1 MKNSSKNHQSI
12 AYIALIFF
20 SLIFLAVFVSQ
31 AIKER
36 PSSLMSGAAI
46 ASSSE
51 ESGEPASSS
60 SGGWEMDMPDAEDH
74 SGHDHGGG
82 EESHEGHAHEDHEG
96 HDDHEEHASGVVHL
110 DPNSIRNFGIET
122 ETINPGGLTHTL
134 DLYGWIRPRPE
145 NVYTVRAPFK
155 AILTEVHQ
163 LPGDQVEEGQPLV
176 TLVIPDLLDWKTTI
190 LSSQNEIERIK
201 ETRELLR
208 AEGQARIVEL
218 VGNYL
223 QDRAKVQKL
232 EIETKILEQAG
243 ASSVSVR
250 EMGVKKGELNVAQS
264 SMYSRESVL
273 KTYGV
278 DPEKLKNGFDFAHID
293 EIAGQALPPDVRTK
307 LRELDY
313 ELKTSQLASSAA
325 ASKLRMLD
333 IEKESIDKLKSGDFD
348 AVDDTL
354 VIRAPY
360 PGIVT
365 RITHVPRTSVAADEE
380 ILRMIDYRQVYVEIE
395 VPEVDVDKV
404 LKRDSDKIFVRA
416 ESLGGT
422 ILSGEV
428 AYFDTEVLAEERM
441 AHLVVKVQNVE
452 GMILRDGMVV
462 MAGVPLQEEDAV
474 LAVPKSSV
482 IDDGMEKVVFVE
494 ESNGDFRRIP
504 VLTGTTTLSQVEV
517 KEGLQPGL
525 EVAVA
530 GVRPLLLALQK
541 KEGRSESAGHGHA
554 H

>member
-20 SLIFLAVFVSQ
+20 SLIFLAVFLSH

-74 SGHDHGGG
+74 SGHDHAGEDEGHEDHEGHAHVGG
-82 EESHEGHAHEDHEG
+82 EESHEGHAHDDHEG
-96 HDDHEEHASGVVHL
+96 HDDHEEHAPGVVHL

-176 TLVIPDLLDWKTTI
+176 TLVIPDMLDWKTTI

-218 VGNYL
+218 IGNYL
-223 QDRAKVQKL
+223 QDRANVRKL

-250 EMGVKKGELNVAQS
+250 EIGVKKGELNVARS

-278 DPEKLKNGFDFAHID
+278 DPEKLKNGLDFADID
-293 EIAGQALPPDVRTK
+293 EIAGQALPPDIRTQLRK
-307 LRELDY
+307 LEF
-313 ELKTSQLASSAA
+313 ELKASQLASSSA

-333 IEKESIDKLKSGDFD
+333 IE
-348 AVDDTL
+348 
-354 VIRAPY
+354 
-360 PGIVT
+360 
-365 RITHVPRTSVAADEE
+365 
-380 ILRMIDYRQVYVEIE
+380 
-395 VPEVDVDKV
+395 
-404 LKRDSDKIFVRA
+404 
-416 ESLGGT
+416 
-422 ILSGEV
+422 
-428 AYFDTEVLAEERM
+428 
-441 AHLVVKVQNVE
+441 
-452 GMILRDGMVV
+452 
-462 MAGVPLQEEDAV
+462 
-474 LAVPKSSV
+474 
-482 IDDGMEKVVFVE
+482 
-494 ESNGDFRRIP
+494 
-504 VLTGTTTLSQVEV
+504 
-517 KEGLQPGL
+517 
-525 EVAVA
+525 
-530 GVRPLLLALQK
+530 
-541 KEGRSESAGHGHA
+541 
-554 H
+554 